1 MWSELQ
7 NMTSWMKSWDWKL
20 LLALVPCTNRVFKVS
35 KILWNVDPDVHPETL
50 VWSDE
55 FDTLDESKWTHLVTT
70 HPLVRLWRIVSSTPH
85 ISIQFRMIFNIT
97 AITGP
102 TAGSVRA
109 RCTWCR
115 PSPPQNTART
125 FFTAAALTSTRRWVN
140 WVSLAL
146 VTCQNYCSVPFQ
158 DIHKIF
164 WRTQSILATFGM
176 TRIISAATAQDKILS
191 SQFSSPGSTLKLV
204 GM

>member
-85 ISIQFRMIFNIT
+85 ILIQFRMIFNIT

-109 RCTWCR
+109 RYTWCR
-115 PSPPQNTART
+115 PSPPWSMART
-125 FFTAAALTSTRRWVN
+125 SCTAAALTSTPRWVRPEAASQFLFHCLPLQDPEHPCN
-140 WVSLAL
+140 IWYDQDNL
-146 VTCQNYCSVPFQ
+146 CSDCSGQ
-158 DIHKIF
+158 DIVKPI
-164 WRTQSILATFGM
+164 QLA
-176 TRIISAATAQDKILS
+176 RLHSKVSRNQKE
-191 SQFSSPGSTLKLV
+191 
-204 GM
+204 